1 MLQNIGENISRFR
14 QNQNM
19 TQEEFASRLGV
30 TPQAVSKWERGASLP
45 DIALVSGICQLL
57 KVHADALLG
66 IEIIQISENK
76 NALEEKKI
84 RQNLIADPLRIE
96 VGAGLVPCIVEGLKT
111 DYVNQ
116 CRRKLADETGML
128 LPIIRIMDMEGL
140 EQNEVRIVSY
150 DKVLR
155 QKQYEKEQSETELQM
170 YCSMVNEAVRLCREN
185 YDRILNKQLVK
196 CLLDNLQEQYPG
208 VLDGLVPD
216 KVSYYEVM
224 IHLRSIIEKKGSI
237 HDLIHIMEELECR
250 HWLSDTAAASCP
262 SVV

>member
-1 MLQNIGENISRFR
+1 MLQQIGENISKFR

-45 DIALVSGICQLL
+45 DITLISGICELL

-66 IEIIQISENK
+66 ISVMPISENRDS
-76 NALEEKKI
+76 LEEKKI
-84 RQNLIADPLRIE
+84 RQNLIAEPLRIE
-96 VGAGLVPCIVEGLKT
+96 VGPGLVPCITEGLKT

-116 CRRKLADETGML
+116 CRRKLAAETGML
-128 LPIIRIMDMEGL
+128 LPVIRIMDMEGL
-140 EQNEVRIVSY
+140 AENEVRIISY
-150 DKVLR
+150 DQILHR
-155 QKQYEKEQSETELQM
+155 EMYEKKQSETELQM
-170 YCSMVNEAVRLCREN
+170 YCLIINKAVGLCREN
-185 YDRILNKQLVK
+185 YGRILNKQLVK

-224 IHLRSIIEKKGSI
+224 VHLRSAIGEKGSI
-237 HDLIHIMEELECR
+237 RDLIHIMEALER
-250 HWLSDTAAASCP
+250 KYLPSDTAAASCL
-262 SVV
+262 SAV